1 MLLSNLTFQ
10 PCPHHPKCPGFAVDV
25 YCGPCCGAQE
35 HTHHVECLAPQTS
48 SIFQFTAPWHR
59 WPAGLPA
66 AVMLADAEV
75 KQTQRLVW
83 HVSTHVRISLLWA
96 ATLFFFLKDV
106 GSSPP
111 QHHIWF
117 ASTVSVVKRWTM
129 AELQQQEEGRR
140 GRGVLNIG
148 QAVKTELQSENKS
161 YSNSN
166 HH

>member
-111 QHHIWF
+111 PNTTSGLPPLCQW
-117 ASTVSVVKRWTM
+117 SNDEPWLNYNNRKR
-129 AELQQQEEGRR
+129 G
-140 GRGVLNIG
+140 GGG
-148 QAVKTELQSENKS
+148 GGC
-161 YSNSN
+161 
-166 HH
+166 